1 MARIEEKNKE
11 KLSSVIGTWI
21 VAGILGAVV
30 ITAIV
35 LVIIYFVDL
44 ANQEEETEFEERF
57 PTAQQIT
64 FEQLDDILGGKKD
77 IDEIGI
83 DISKGLFVFVYSPD
97 FETYTDVEVEWN
109 KEVDGEIKEAK
120 GTLTD
125 YIDYILS
132 KGYTNFYVLN
142 VESEDNEG
150 KSSSKVTIS
159 NYPTLLVMDV
169 ISEGMGNFGITV
181 PDYLEDQID
190 SGIVTDV
197 RQIINVLA
205 LLN

>member
-109 KEVDGEIKEAK
+109 DADGKEIK
-120 GTLTD
+120 GNLSD
-125 YIDYILS
+125 YIDYIVNKEHS
-132 KGYTNFYVLN
+132 NFYVLN
-142 VESEDNEG
+142 IESEDNED

-169 ISEGMGNFGITV
+169 ISEGMGSFGVTV
-181 PDYLEDQID
+181 PGYLEDQID